1 MWIQNVPWDWLIRT
15 TGTLR
20 DEHEFVQLFS
30 TVITSAFRLSWF
42 VSRSTQ
48 TLQNRLPWNLDGGW
62 VLFPNRPHSFLVG
75 IRIKEWIHKPF
86 LTFFNIARS
95 GVFFVVDIFVNISGN
110 DAWILIKKKIS
121 GAFRWLVPM
130 SEYNMMGIA
139 PTSRVGRSSFQLRC
153 LCASSRNVGATW
165 TPEKSCIAFY
175 GTERLTVTT

>member
-1 MWIQNVPWDWLIRT
+1 MCHGIRT

-30 TVITSAFRLSWF
+30 AVITSAFRLSWF

-62 VLFPNRPHSFLVG
+62 VLAPNRPHSFLVG

-95 GVFFVVDIFVNISGN
+95 GVFFVVDIFVNFPEN
-110 DAWILIKKKIS
+110 DAWILIKKKY
-121 GAFRWLVPM
+121 LVHLGGWYLWVNTIWWGLLPLPELGGRH
-130 SEYNMMGIA
+130 SNFGVCA
-139 PTSRVGRSSFQLRC
+139 HQVGMWEQHGRQKKVVLHFMAQS
-153 LCASSRNVGATW
+153 V
-165 TPEKSCIAFY
+165 
-175 GTERLTVTT
+175 